1 MEVSKEQTSG
11 YTLTIRIL
19 LCVLIIAAG
28 LLIMKMLENLK
39 TPPAEAKNLEKPL
52 RVMARRMIPQDL
64 SITIKGYGELQT
76 RDEISISPEVAG
88 RVTYIHPRLETGEV
102 IQASE
107 ILFQIDDRNY
117 MASVKELKALVAQGK
132 NSIQRLKTQYA
143 IDQKRLKTSKRN
155 MDLSKSEFLRV
166 KRLFEKSKVGT
177 QSQVDATEKQY
188 NTATDQY
195 HLLLQTVELYPIRID
210 EATNAIA
217 ANQARLDVAQTNLER
232 CQVNAPFDGRV
243 AFVQIDKGQYVK
255 VGQHLLT
262 LANDQELE
270 IHVPIDSQDVQKW
283 LIFKQST
290 EKKLA
295 WFADL
300 QPVTCRIHWTEAPP
314 EQYFEGTLHRVV
326 KFDRQ
331 TRTITLAIH
340 VDANK
345 ALSQNNALPLVAGMF
360 CMVEIPGK
368 TLKQVYQLPR
378 WAVTYENTVYA
389 AKDNR
394 LKTVPVI
401 VEKLEPETAIISKGI
416 TPHDVVIVTRLT
428 DPIENALLD
437 IAFDND

>member
-1 MEVSKEQTSG
+1 MEVSKEQASG